1 MLMTGDEPY
10 FLVVDFEF
18 TAYADNFGR
27 PKGFFPEIIE
37 VGAVELR
44 PPDYRDGR
52 TYESFVKPRF
62 FPKLSEFCRSIA
74 IVEQADVDGGVDA
87 AEMIK
92 QLALLFD
99 PDKVWLVAWGDSD
112 YTVLA
117 NLCRKYR
124 LANPFPPERSI
135 DLADSYRD
143 LCGHTHRSPLA
154 VVLAEKG
161 IEKTG
166 YAHTA
171 LADALNTAAL
181 VRRMLADGW
190 KIGNQF

>member
-1 MLMTGDEPY
+1 MATDDQW

-18 TAYADNFGR
+18 TAYADTFGR

-37 VGAVELR
+37 EGAVQLR
-44 PPDYRDGR
+44 PPDYADGR

-62 FPKLSEFCRSIA
+62 FPRLSEFCRGLA
-74 IVEQADVDGGVDA
+74 IIEQADVDAGVDA
-87 AEMIK
+87 KEMLASLA
-92 QLALLFD
+92 QLSD
-99 PDKVWLVAWGDSD
+99 PDKTWFAAWGDSD

-117 NLCRKYR
+117 NQCRKYG
-124 LANPFPPERSI
+124 LANPFPSERSI
-135 DLADSYRD
+135 DLAAAYRD

-154 VVLAEKG
+154 VALAEKG
-161 IEKTG
+161 IEQTG

-181 VRRMLADGW
+181 LRRMLSDGW
-190 KIGNQF
+190 KI